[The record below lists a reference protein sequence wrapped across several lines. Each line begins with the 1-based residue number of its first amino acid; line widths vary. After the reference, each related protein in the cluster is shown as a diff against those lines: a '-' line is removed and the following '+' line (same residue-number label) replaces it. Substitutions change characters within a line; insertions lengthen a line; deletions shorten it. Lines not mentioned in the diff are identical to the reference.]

1 MGFVQ
6 SLQFLITYFFEMRPQ
21 RKIVM
26 KNLITSKEASE
37 ELGVSVRR
45 VLALINAGKLPA
57 KKLGRDWVIRKSD
70 LGLVRVRKP
79 GRPAKK

>member
-1 MGFVQ
+1 
-6 SLQFLITYFFEMRPQ
+6 
-21 RKIVM
+21 M
-26 KNLITSKEASE
+26 KDLITSKEASE

-70 LGLVRVRKP
+70 LRLVRVRKP

>member
-1 MGFVQ
+1 
-6 SLQFLITYFFEMRPQ
+6 
-21 RKIVM
+21 M

-45 VLALINAGKLPA
+45 VVALINAGKLPA

-70 LGLVRVRKP
+70 LRLVRDRKP

>member
-1 MGFVQ
+1 M
-6 SLQFLITYFFEMRPQ
+6 ITYFFEMRPQ